1 MNSAETFRPAVSM
14 VATSN
19 RRNSM
24 LDLARQA
31 ESLGFA
37 GIACP
42 SLGAA
47 MGFCVSLAHA
57 TSTIKF
63 WTSIQPIYYSHAIE
77 MANTAAHI
85 HEVSNSRF
93 GLGLGVSHGPV
104 INRLGATTATPLTDI
119 KNYVE
124 TMRAQERFAGDL
136 PPIYLA
142 TLRNKMLDLATEI
155 SQGAIWANASLTH
168 IRSQLSRINDKRRSE
183 MFLANMI
190 PTVISNDLAAAHA
203 IHRKTLVGY
212 VSLPNYR
219 NYWRFCGYGEQIDA
233 FEKIL
238 ESAKREPRSSDNI
251 AANNA
256 AIIAAMDT
264 QWLTDCTLSGDV
276 DTVREGLWSWAS
288 AGVLPIAVM
297 SSTSGG
303 QAQAIGE
310 LFSAYA
316 N

>member
-1 MNSAETFRPAVSM
+1 MTNSETFRPAISL
-14 VATSN
+14 VASAN
-19 RRNSM
+19 KRAAV
-24 LDLARQA
+24 LELAKQA
-31 ESLGFA
+31 ETIGLS

-47 MGFCVSLAHA
+47 MAFCVSLAHA
-57 TSTIKF
+57 TETIKF

-85 HEVSNSRF
+85 HEISNQRF
-93 GLGLGVSHGPV
+93 SLGLGVSHGPV
-104 INRLGATTATPLTDI
+104 ISRLGATTATPLADI

-124 TMRAQERFAGDL
+124 TMRSHERFSGEL

-142 TLRNKMLDLATEI
+142 ALRNKMLDLATEI
-155 SQGAIWANASLTH
+155 SQGAIWANAALSN
-168 IRSQLSRINDKRRSE
+168 IAEQLSRIKASPDKDL
-183 MFLANMI
+183 FLANMV
-190 PTVISNDLAAAHA
+190 PTVISDDIAAARA

-219 NYWRFCGYGEQIDA
+219 NYWRSCGYDEQIDA

-238 ESAKREPRSSDNI
+238 ESPNKETRS
-251 AANNA
+251 AE
-256 AIIAAMDT
+256 IIAAMDNE
-264 QWLTDCTLSGDV
+264 WLDDCTISGDG
-276 DTVREGLWSWAS
+276 DTVREALWEWSQ

-303 QAQAIGE
+303 QAKAVAE
-310 LFSAYA
+310 LFAVYS

>member
-1 MNSAETFRPAVSM
+1 MTNQESFRPAVSL
-14 VATSN
+14 VATAN
-19 RRNSM
+19 KRM
-24 LDLARQA
+24 AVLDLARQA
-31 ESLGFA
+31 ETLGFS

-47 MGFCVSLAHA
+47 MAFCVSLAHA
-57 TSTIKF
+57 TKSIKF

-85 HEVSNSRF
+85 HEISNKRF
-93 GLGLGVSHGPV
+93 SLGLGVSHGPV
-104 INRLGATTATPLTDI
+104 INRLGATTATPLADI
-119 KNYVE
+119 KTYVA
-124 TMRAQERFAGDL
+124 TMRSQERFSGEL

-142 TLRNKMLDLATEI
+142 ALRNKMLDLATEI
-155 SQGAIWANASLTH
+155 SQGAIWANASLSN
-168 IRSQLSRINDKRRSE
+168 ISDQLTNIESSRRSE
-183 MFLANMI
+183 MFLANMV
-190 PTVISNDLAAAHA
+190 PTVISDDLAAAQA

-219 NYWRFCGYGEQIDA
+219 NYWRSCGYDEQIDA

-238 ESAKREPRSSDNI
+238 ESPNKETRSAEI
-251 AANNA
+251 V
-256 AIIAAMDT
+256 AAMDT
-264 QWLTDCTLSGDV
+264 EWLNDCTISGDS
-276 DTVREGLWSWAS
+276 DTVREALWGWSQ

-303 QAQAIGE
+303 QAKAVGE
-310 LFSAYA
+310 LFGAYS

>member
-1 MNSAETFRPAVSM
+1 MTNQESFRPAISL
-14 VATSN
+14 VATAN
-19 RRNSM
+19 KRTAV

-31 ESLGFA
+31 ETLGFS

-47 MGFCVSLAHA
+47 MAFCVSLAHA
-57 TSTIKF
+57 TNTIKF

-85 HEVSNSRF
+85 YEVSNHRF
-93 GLGLGVSHGPV
+93 SLGLGVSHGPV
-104 INRLGATTATPLTDI
+104 INRLGATTATPLADI
-119 KNYVE
+119 KNYVA
-124 TMRAQERFAGDL
+124 TMRSHERFSGEL

-142 TLRNKMLDLATEI
+142 ALRNKMLDLATEI
-155 SQGAIWANASLTH
+155 SQGAIWANALLSNISDQLTN
-168 IRSQLSRINDKRRSE
+168 IESSRRSE
-183 MFLANMI
+183 MFLANMV
-190 PTVISNDLAAAHA
+190 PTVISDDIAAAQA

-219 NYWRFCGYGEQIDA
+219 NYWRSCGYDEQIDA

-238 ESAKREPRSSDNI
+238 ESSNKETRSAEI
-251 AANNA
+251 V
-256 AIIAAMDT
+256 AAMDT
-264 QWLTDCTLSGDV
+264 EWLSDCTISGDS
-276 DTVREGLWSWAS
+276 DTVREALWAWSQ

-303 QAQAIGE
+303 QAKAVSE
-310 LFSAYA
+310 LIAAYS

>member
-1 MNSAETFRPAVSM
+1 M
-14 VATSN
+14 VATAK
-19 RRNSM
+19 RRTTV
-24 LDLARQA
+24 LDLACQA
-31 ESLGFA
+31 ETLGFA
-37 GIACP
+37 GIARP

-47 MGFCVSLAHA
+47 MAFCVSLAHV
-57 TSTIKF
+57 TKTIKF

-104 INRLGATTATPLTDI
+104 INRLGATTATPLADI
-119 KNYVE
+119 KTYVE
-124 TMRAQERFAGDL
+124 TMRAQERFSGEL

-142 TLRNKMLDLATEI
+142 ALRNKMLDLATEV
-155 SQGAIWANASLTH
+155 SQGAIWANAALSN
-168 IRSQLSRINDKRRSE
+168 ISAQLSRITALNRAEK
-183 MFLANMI
+183 FFANMV
-190 PTVISNDLAAAHA
+190 PTVISDDLAAAHE

-219 NYWRFCGYGEQIDA
+219 NYWRSCGYGEQIDA

-238 ESAKREPRSSDNI
+238 QSPNKETRSAE
-251 AANNA
+251 
-256 AIIAAMDT
+256 IISAMDT
-264 QWLTDCTLSGDV
+264 QWLNDCTISGDS
-276 DTVREGLWSWAS
+276 DTVREALWSWAQ

-303 QAQAIGE
+303 QAKAIGE
-310 LFSAYA
+310 LFAAYG

>member
-1 MNSAETFRPAVSM
+1 MTNQESFRPAVSL
-14 VATSN
+14 VASSN
-19 RRNSM
+19 KLM
-24 LDLARQA
+24 AVLDLAQQA
-31 ESLGFA
+31 ETLGFS

-47 MGFCVSLAHA
+47 MAFCVSLAHA
-57 TSTIKF
+57 TKSIKF

-85 HEVSNSRF
+85 HEISNKRF
-93 GLGLGVSHGPV
+93 SLGLGVSHGPV
-104 INRLGATTATPLTDI
+104 INRLGATTATPLADI
-119 KNYVE
+119 KTYVA
-124 TMRAQERFAGDL
+124 TMRSQERFSGEL

-142 TLRNKMLDLATEI
+142 ALRNKMLDLATEI
-155 SQGAIWANASLTH
+155 SQGAIWANASLSN
-168 IRSQLSRINDKRRSE
+168 ISDQLTNIEASRRSE
-183 MFLANMI
+183 MFLANMV
-190 PTVISNDLAAAHA
+190 PTVISEDIAAAQV

-219 NYWRFCGYGEQIDA
+219 NYWRSCGYDEQIDA

-238 ESAKREPRSSDNI
+238 ESPNKETRSAEI
-251 AANNA
+251 V
-256 AIIAAMDT
+256 AAMDT
-264 QWLTDCTLSGDV
+264 EWLNDCTISGDS
-276 DTVREGLWSWAS
+276 DTVREALWGWSQ

-303 QAQAIGE
+303 QAKAVGE
-310 LFSAYA
+310 LFAAYS

>member
-1 MNSAETFRPAVSM
+1 MTNQESFRPAISL
-14 VATSN
+14 VATAN
-19 RRNSM
+19 KRTAV

-31 ESLGFA
+31 ETLGFS

-47 MGFCVSLAHA
+47 MAFCVSLAHA
-57 TSTIKF
+57 TNTIKF

-85 HEVSNSRF
+85 YEVSNHRF
-93 GLGLGVSHGPV
+93 SLGLGVSHGPV
-104 INRLGATTATPLTDI
+104 INRLGATTATPLADI
-119 KNYVE
+119 KNYVA
-124 TMRAQERFAGDL
+124 TMRSHERFSGEL

-142 TLRNKMLDLATEI
+142 ALRNKMLDLATEI
-155 SQGAIWANASLTH
+155 SQGAIWANALLSNISDQLTNIESSL
-168 IRSQLSRINDKRRSE
+168 RSE
-183 MFLANMI
+183 MFLANMV
-190 PTVISNDLAAAHA
+190 PTVISDDIAAAQA

-219 NYWRFCGYGEQIDA
+219 NYWRSCGYNEQIDA

-238 ESAKREPRSSDNI
+238 ESSNKETRSAEI
-251 AANNA
+251 V
-256 AIIAAMDT
+256 AAMDT
-264 QWLTDCTLSGDV
+264 EWLSDCTISGDS
-276 DTVREGLWSWAS
+276 DTVREALWAWSQ

-303 QAQAIGE
+303 QAKAVSE
-310 LFSAYA
+310 LFAAYS

>member
-1 MNSAETFRPAVSM
+1 MTNQESFRPAVSL
-14 VATSN
+14 VATAN
-19 RRNSM
+19 KRTAV

-31 ESLGFA
+31 EALGFS

-47 MGFCVSLAHA
+47 MAFCVSLAHA
-57 TSTIKF
+57 THSIKF

-85 HEVSNSRF
+85 YEVSNHRF
-93 GLGLGVSHGPV
+93 SLGLGVSHGPV
-104 INRLGATTATPLTDI
+104 INRLGATTATPLADI
-119 KNYVE
+119 KNYVA
-124 TMRAQERFAGDL
+124 TMCSQERFSGEL

-142 TLRNKMLDLATEI
+142 ALRNKMLDLATEI
-155 SQGAIWANASLTH
+155 SQGAIWANASLSN
-168 IRSQLSRINDKRRSE
+168 ISDQLTIIESSRRSE
-183 MFLANMI
+183 MFLANMV
-190 PTVISNDLAAAHA
+190 PTVISDDIAAAQA

-219 NYWRFCGYGEQIDA
+219 NYWRSCGYGEQIDA

-238 ESAKREPRSSDNI
+238 ESPNKETRS
-251 AANNA
+251 AE
-256 AIIAAMDT
+256 IIAAMDT
-264 QWLTDCTLSGDV
+264 AWLNDCTISGDI
-276 DTVREGLWSWAS
+276 DTVREALWAWSQ

-303 QAQAIGE
+303 QAKAVAE
-310 LFSAYA
+310 LFAAYSS
-316 N
+316 